1 MNSNLV
7 YWLWVT
13 SAYGVANPA
22 KWNFLANYDSVEA
35 AYNAVAN
42 GDFTHVLP
50 EHRNALKRTSLDD
63 AEKLL
68 EYLEKNNIS
77 ACGLDDPVYPQRIKE
92 IYNPPSVL
100 FYQGDISLVDS
111 SVVVTCVGTRNPSD
125 YSVKV
130 CSSICSDLAQA
141 GVVIASGFQV
151 GLDSLA
157 HNSALQAGGKTIAVL
172 PCGIMYDYP
181 KANAKAKKLIA
192 NHGLVLSEM
201 FPEDKP
207 QSHLFRARNRI
218 LSGVG
223 LGTLVLQAGIG
234 SGSLSTAGYALSQG
248 KDIFCVVP
256 HDVTDKSYL
265 GVVNLIRDGAIP
277 VFDARDVLNEYYSA
291 YSRKLKLGEVFA
303 FKTDSPLFE
312 GDNQATETKRE
323 SEPKITPEPK
333 PKKEPKTKP
342 VRRNGDETEILD
354 KLTDDQK
361 IVYRFLRDSGET
373 HLETIME
380 KLGDTVSDVESVI
393 TDMEIDGIL
402 NSLPGN
408 RFSVNQ

>member
-13 SAYGVANPA
+13 AAYGVANPA
-22 KWNFLANYDSVEA
+22 KWNFLDNYDNVEA
-35 AYNAVAN
+35 AYNAVKN
-42 GDFTHVLP
+42 GDFTHVMP
-50 EHRNALKRTSLDD
+50 EHRNAVKRAALDD
-63 AEKLL
+63 AQKLL
-68 EYLEKNNIS
+68 QYLEVNDIG
-77 ACGLDDPVYPQRIKE
+77 ACCFDDPDYPQRIKE

-100 FYQGDISLVDS
+100 FYRGDLSLIDS

-130 CSSICSDLAQA
+130 CSSICSDLARA
-141 GVVIASGFQV
+141 GVVIASGFQI

-181 KANAKAKKLIA
+181 KANAKAKTLIA
-192 NHGLVLSEM
+192 NHGLVLTEM

-234 SGSLSTAGYALSQG
+234 SGSLSTANYALSQG
-248 KDIFCVVP
+248 KDIFCISP

-291 YSRKLKLGEVFA
+291 YSRKLKLGEVFSL
-303 FKTDSPLFE
+303 KTDSPLF
-312 GDNQATETKRE
+312 GDDNSSSDAEHK
-323 SEPKITPEPK
+323 SEPKIKRK
-333 PKKEPKTKP
+333 PKSEKESKSKTAEQGA
-342 VRRNGDETEILD
+342 NSDEVYES
-354 KLTDDQK
+354 LTDDRK
-361 IVYRFLRDSGET
+361 AVYRFVKENGAS
-373 HLETIME
+373 HLDTIIE
-380 KLGDTVSDVESVI
+380 KLGNDVADVESVI

-402 NSLPGN
+402 SSLPGN
-408 RFSVNQ
+408 RFSVN